1 MVDNRS
7 KLVNR
12 RSASLYNGGVSSP
25 SYRRLDVDERRRQLL
40 ERGAELFTA
49 HPYEELSMSKIA
61 AEVGIS
67 KALLYHYFPSK
78 QAYFEETLSAWAEQ
92 LRVRTETDPDLPPL
106 EQLTRSLDAFLEL
119 IEENAGAYRNL
130 IRSAAGVAEIRD
142 LIEAVRQAT
151 AQRILDGIYPDGAPP
166 KARTAVSG
174 WLWFMDG
181 ACLDWLEHRDV
192 EREEMR
198 DLLLGVLMGSL
209 IATGTPPELT

>member
-1 MVDNRS
+1 MS
-7 KLVNR
+7 EP
-12 RSASLYNGGVSSP
+12 A
-25 SYRRLDVDERRRQLL
+25 YRRMDVDERREQLL

-78 QAYFEETLSAWAEQ
+78 KAYFEATLSAWAEQ
-92 LRVRTETDPDLPPL
+92 LRERTETDPDLPPL
-106 EQLTRSLDAFLEL
+106 EQLTQSLDAFLSL
-119 IEENAGAYRNL
+119 IEENESAYRNL
-130 IRSAAGVAEIRD
+130 IRSAAGVPEIRA

-151 AQRILDGIYPDGAPP
+151 AQRILDGLYPDGAPP

-181 ACLDWLEHRDV
+181 ACLDWIDHRDV
-192 EREEMR
+192 EREDLR
-198 DLLLGVLMGSL
+198 GLLLGVLMGAL
-209 IATGTPPELT
+209 IATGEPPDLPQVP